1 MTVAIVDCG
10 GANLRSVQ
18 RAIELRNQ
26 KAIITRNKSD
36 ISKASF
42 VILPGVGSAKSVMNS
57 LESNELIEIIKNLT
71 KPVLGI
77 CIGMHVLFDRSE
89 EHDTK
94 CMEIISG
101 DIKKFDSM
109 LNLKIPQMGWN
120 KVSFL
125 VENTKKLDNYYYFAN
140 SYYSQI
146 YENTLASA
154 EYGHPFAAAV
164 QKDNFIGCQFH
175 PEKSSSAGIEFLDYF
190 LSIN

>member
-18 RAIELRNQ
+18 RAIELRDQ

-125 VENTKKLDNYYYFAN
+125 LENTKKLDNYYYFAN
-140 SYYSQI
+140 SYFNPINQFTIAQSQ
-146 YENTLASA
+146 YGAS
-154 EYGHPFAAAV
+154 FTAAI
-164 QKDNFIGCQFH
+164 KYKNFIGCQFH
-175 PEKSSSAGIEFLDYF
+175 PEKSSLAGSKFLKNF
-190 LSIN
+190 LQSS

>member
-1 MTVAIVDCG
+1 
-10 GANLRSVQ
+10 VQ
-18 RAIELRNQ
+18 RAIELRDQ

-101 DIKKFDSM
+101 DIKKFNSM
-109 LNLKIPQMGWN
+109 LNLKVPQMGWN

-125 VENTKKLDNYYYFAN
+125 QENTKKLDNYYYFAN